1 MFATAEQVQSGR
13 SASGHPCFF
22 PDSDSLLLPKLVPV
36 TANCSVQPSTEEIQS
51 KPCATREPALAVH
64 GTELRK
70 LEPMANRMSESDERI
85 ASKVGN
91 AAARASNLAQARG

>member
-1 MFATAEQVQSGR
+1 
-13 SASGHPCFF
+13 
-22 PDSDSLLLPKLVPV
+22 
-36 TANCSVQPSTEEIQS
+36 
-51 KPCATREPALAVH
+51 
-64 GTELRK
+64 LRK